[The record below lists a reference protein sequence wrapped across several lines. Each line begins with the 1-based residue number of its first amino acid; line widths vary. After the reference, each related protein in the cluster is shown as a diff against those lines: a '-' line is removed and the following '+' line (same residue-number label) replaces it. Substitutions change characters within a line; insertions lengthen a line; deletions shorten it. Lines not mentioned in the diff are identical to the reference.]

1 MVEGVGVGFR
11 VEGLAG
17 FRTFGPRFRSLGF
30 GVWGFRFRVGSW
42 VQSPGL

>member
-1 MVEGVGVGFR
+1 MCLRFKVLRVQSVCVVEGVGVGFR

-30 GVWGFRFRVGSW
+30 GV
-42 VQSPGL
+42 